1 MENCHFFTFI
11 IIISMLFRTISLVPE
26 NSQRLFNL
34 CGVLDENLRQIENAF
49 DNIFIKRQNFKFKIC
64 YENNDNKNENEN
76 ENEKS
81 QHLQTIYK
89 VCDLLENLY
98 KSTDNKNILKIDDL
112 QLQITE
118 TKTQNRTQHQHKNSE
133 NSQLLTKKANL
144 KARTPNQQ
152 QYINAVQKN
161 DICFGI
167 GPAGTGKTYLAV
179 ACAVDAFEREIV
191 ERIIL
196 TRPAVEAGERLGFLP
211 GDLNQ
216 KVDPYLRPLYDSLY
230 SLMGVEK
237 VMRLMEKQIIEIAPL
252 AFMRGRTLNRSFV
265 ILDEAQNTTCEQMK
279 MFLTRIGIGTKAV
292 ITGDITQID
301 LPKNQ
306 QSGLKN
312 ALDVLKNIKG
322 LDFVYFQ
329 REDVVRHPLVARI
342 VEAYETTEKNK
353 K

>member
-1 MENCHFFTFI
+1 
-11 IIISMLFRTISLVPE
+11 MLSRTISLTPE

-49 DNIFIKRQNFKFKIC
+49 DDIVIKRQNFKFKVC
-64 YENNDNKNENEN
+64 SNDEHNLPN
-76 ENEKS
+76 
-81 QHLQTIYK
+81 IYK
-89 VCDLLENLY
+89 VISLIENLY
-98 KSTDNKNILKIDDL
+98 ETTKKNNSLSVEDL
-112 QLQITE
+112 QLYITE
-118 TKTQNRTQHQHKNSE
+118 TKTKDFSVTATETE
-133 NSQLLTKKANL
+133 NNALLTKKSNL
-144 KARTPNQQ
+144 KARTPHQQ
-152 QYINAVQKN
+152 QYINAVKNN

-230 SLMGVEK
+230 NLMGVEK
-237 VMRLMEKQIIEIAPL
+237 VMRLIEKQIIEIAPL

-312 ALDVLKNIKG
+312 ALDILKNVKG

-329 REDVVRHPLVARI
+329 KEDVVRHPLVARI
-342 VEAYETTEKNK
+342 VEAYEKNEKIEKN
-353 K
+353 

>member
-1 MENCHFFTFI
+1 
-11 IIISMLFRTISLVPE
+11 MLSRTISLTPE

-49 DNIFIKRQNFKFKIC
+49 DDIVIKRQNFKFKVC
-64 YENNDNKNENEN
+64 SNDEHNLPN
-76 ENEKS
+76 
-81 QHLQTIYK
+81 IYK
-89 VCDLLENLY
+89 VISLIENLY
-98 KSTDNKNILKIDDL
+98 ETTKKNNSLSVEDL
-112 QLQITE
+112 QLYITE
-118 TKTQNRTQHQHKNSE
+118 TKTKDFSVTATETE
-133 NSQLLTKKANL
+133 NNALLTKKSNL
-144 KARTPNQQ
+144 KARTPHQQ
-152 QYINAVQKN
+152 QYINAVKNN

-230 SLMGVEK
+230 NLMGVEK
-237 VMRLMEKQIIEIAPL
+237 VMRLIEKQIIEIAPL

-312 ALDVLKNIKG
+312 ALDILKNVKG

-329 REDVVRHPLVARI
+329 KEDVVRHPLVARI
-342 VEAYETTEKNK
+342 VEAYEK